1 VKHNPEPGNRY
12 SFLEC
17 KKAALVLEQ
26 FKFIPVQV
34 DTLLPL
40 WVYNVPNIV
49 CNTVMN

>member
-34 DTLLPL
+34 GTLYYRYGSILFQIL
-40 WVYNVPNIV
+40 SV
-49 CNTVMN
+49 TQL